1 MEAPRTPPPA
11 PRPDGPPQLKLRRKA
26 LRLAS
31 KIPYYHHHPNT
42 PLTPE
47 KNNDGGLFGLFNQ
60 NPADPARKRLT
71 F

>member
-11 PRPDGPPQLKLRRKA
+11 PRPDGPPQLKLRRKV
-26 LRLAS
+26 LMLERNRT
-31 KIPYYHHHPNT
+31 HHPKR

-47 KNNDGGLFGLFNQ
+47 KNFGGGIFGLFNQ
-60 NPADPARKRLT
+60 NPVDPSRKRLT

>member
-11 PRPDGPPQLKLRRKA
+11 PRPACPPQLKVRRKA

-31 KIPYYHHHPNT
+31 KIPYHHHPNT

-47 KNNDGGLFGLFNQ
+47 KNNGGVGIFGLFNQ
-60 NPADPARKRLT
+60 NPTDPARKRLT